1 MKIPLWLDHA
11 VRELVQEEKGPF
23 FIATP
28 FPTKLDEIAT
38 EVMRAAPDD
47 LARLG
52 FAVAHEIDSD
62 ALPVTDFSGE
72 FNDLPGR
79 IAAAL
84 RSAKNP
90 LIVSGVSCRTAAILE
105 AAAQVAWALCKAG
118 KPAKLSFCFPECN
131 SAGLGLMNPR
141 PLSEAFEAVRDGRA
155 ETVIILENDLY
166 RRAPSE
172 EVTLFLGSA
181 QHVIALDHLKNRTT
195 DRAELVLPA
204 GTFAETDGTL
214 VNHEIRAQRFFQ
226 AFVPSGE
233 VRASWRWLDSGHKWW
248 ILDDIVSAISK
259 EIAALAPIE
268 HAAPSR
274 NGLGKVAREP
284 SRYSGRTSMLANITV
299 HEPKPPEDP
308 DSALAFSMESGPQA
322 PPPALI
328 PFFWSPGWNSIQ
340 SVNKFQAEIG
350 GHLRGGDPG
359 VRLIEPGQQDGW
371 SYFSRAPSAF
381 QPGAGEWL
389 ILPRFHIFGS
399 EELSRHSPAI
409 AQLVPRVLIGL
420 NAIDGALLGVKD
432 GELIKI
438 TTGNSAYEM
447 EVALQPD
454 LPRGI
459 AVVPA
464 DVSLPAHGKLEPLRA
479 TVYGV
484 ATK

>member
-1 MKIPLWLDHA
+1 
-11 VRELVQEEKGPF
+11 
-23 FIATP
+23 
-28 FPTKLDEIAT
+28 
-38 EVMRAAPDD
+38 
-47 LARLG
+47 
-52 FAVAHEIDSD
+52 
-62 ALPVTDFSGE
+62 
-72 FNDLPGR
+72 
-79 IAAAL
+79 
-84 RSAKNP
+84 
-90 LIVSGVSCRTAAILE
+90 
-105 AAAQVAWALCKAG
+105 
-118 KPAKLSFCFPECN
+118 
-131 SAGLGLMNPR
+131 
-141 PLSEAFEAVRDGRA
+141 
-155 ETVIILENDLY
+155 
-166 RRAPSE
+166 
-172 EVTLFLGSA
+172 
-181 QHVIALDHLKNRTT
+181 

-350 GHLRGGDPG
+350 GHVRGGDPG